1 MHSCTVSTFFY
12 CTLKKFQRIYI
23 LSFFHMYSSLI
34 FSKYIILTYFLFL
47 LSYQFWSENHN
58 KNTFVN
64 CFKDKKNFFLNL
76 KCYSNA
82 MRPQTLSRNHSNVL
96 DALLSQKVLGIALI
110 FQWWLI
116 SWQKHFSAL
125 LDFGK
130 EGWTLAL
137 LVFSMRYYYVYSLL
151 VPPNIRLVSV
161 QFICFDLTVNL
172 VVSAIW
178 NSVL

>member
-1 MHSCTVSTFFY
+1 MSEKFKSGTKTYKQTNVYLYKANVCIVCTVSIFFN
-12 CTLKKFQRIYI
+12 CTLKIFQRIYI

-64 CFKDKKNFFLNL
+64 CIIDMKNFFLNL

-96 DALLSQKVLGIALI
+96 DALLFQIVLGIALI
-110 FQWWLI
+110 SQ
-116 SWQKHFSAL
+116 
-125 LDFGK
+125 
-130 EGWTLAL
+130 
-137 LVFSMRYYYVYSLL
+137 
-151 VPPNIRLVSV
+151 
-161 QFICFDLTVNL
+161 
-172 VVSAIW
+172 
-178 NSVL
+178 